1 MAKQLK
7 PILTSLGILQPP
19 RIILKVVSMSSSS
32 FDWTSL
38 PIISNF
44 SYSKL
49 IMQIMSGQLPVPY
62 RAHLRDFGDLDI
74 MMQMKV
80 RQIWQDFGAA

>member
-1 MAKQLK
+1 
-7 PILTSLGILQPP
+7 
-19 RIILKVVSMSSSS
+19 
-32 FDWTSL
+32 
-38 PIISNF
+38 
-44 SYSKL
+44 
-49 IMQIMSGQLPVPY
+49 MQIMSGQLPVPY